1 MLRKISISIPSG
13 RRSDETFRPIAS
25 GGSRATRAGRELLI
39 QRLQPKLKPFSA
51 IGPDQLEHKL
61 RHNQWTKNWLNGSTY
76 DLNGNV
82 TTLNNATLSYD
93 VENRLTGYTTGT
105 FAENYAY
112 DEGNRRV
119 EKWNSSGSDNIY
131 FYAPGGKLLTVVQV
145 NTLGSSPWMTLST
158 VSNRVYFGGM
168 LLGTTTGY
176 AISDEDLIKDRLGSV
191 QPSYAYGTD
200 TGSGQQTSPGDDF
213 ATYWKDS
220 SSGFEYA
227 MNRYYSAGYG
237 RFLTVDPF
245 GGSAHVRI
253 PQSWNRYQYAASDP
267 VNRRDPSGLGDG
279 GSDDINCVDGLAND
293 DGVYIACGG
302 TPTFYSDSSDSA
314 DGGKDDDGD
323 QGGNDYWDDP
333 WDTGGITD
341 QVQTKGTRGRNKS
354 VSKVLRSLPAA
365 IALAMQALQN
375 ADCASLMGTA
385 PGSPSPSTV
394 LGELQTGTSGLGY
407 FAINNI
413 DSSPG
418 TVVSATTQAS
428 GYSTVPIDGG
438 FQSQAT
444 SVTITINDLAGY
456 FVGNNLVD
464 QAATIIHELGHAF
477 YDLPSLGG
485 SLILPDAG
493 NVSQS
498 EANQALVMQTCFPSG
513 SQ

>member
-1 MLRKISISIPSG
+1 M
-13 RRSDETFRPIAS
+13 
-25 GGSRATRAGRELLI
+25 
-39 QRLQPKLKPFSA
+39 
-51 IGPDQLEHKL
+51 
-61 RHNQWTKNWLNGSTY
+61 
-76 DLNGNV
+76 

-323 QGGNDYWDDP
+323 QGGHDYWDDP

-385 PGSPSPSTV
+385 PGSPREYGPWRASDRDERVRV
-394 LGELQTGTSGLGY
+394 LCHQQHRLLPGYCGVGHYTGFGLLHRSY
-407 FAINNI
+407 RRR
-413 DSSPG
+413 
-418 TVVSATTQAS
+418 VS
-428 GYSTVPIDGG
+428 I
-438 FQSQAT
+438 
-444 SVTITINDLAGY
+444 AGD
-456 FVGNNLVD
+456 VGNHND
-464 QAATIIHELGHAF
+464 QRSGWLFRGQQPSRSGGHYHTRAWSCVLRFAF
-477 YDLPSLGG
+477 
-485 SLILPDAG
+485 AWR
-493 NVSQS
+493 V
-498 EANQALVMQTCFPSG
+498 ANFA
-513 SQ
+513 